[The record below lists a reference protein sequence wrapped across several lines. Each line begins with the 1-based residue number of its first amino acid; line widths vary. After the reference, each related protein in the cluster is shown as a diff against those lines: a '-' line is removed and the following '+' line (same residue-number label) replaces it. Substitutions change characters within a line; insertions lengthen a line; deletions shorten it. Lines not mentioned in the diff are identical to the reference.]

1 MNLREKSLKSGL
13 ILALFAG
20 VTTALIAIVNAMT
33 VDRIAAS
40 QKANLLDSLNQLVP
54 VQRYNNDLLHDTLS
68 IKDNTLLHLDHDD
81 TAYRARKNG
90 QNVAVIFPVV
100 APDGYSGKIKLLVAI
115 EENGQLAGVR
125 VLTHKETAGLGDAI
139 EKQKS
144 NWIDGFNFRSLANTT
159 TQQWHVKK
167 DNGVFD
173 QFTGATI
180 TPRAVVKAVH
190 NSLLYYQQ
198 HKSELFAQPSSLTDH
213 QSEQLLSQYP

>member
-1 MNLREKSLKSGL
+1 MNVREQSLKSGL
-13 ILALFAG
+13 VLALFAG
-20 VTTALIAIVNAMT
+20 LTTALIAVVNAMT
-33 VDRIAAS
+33 TERIAAS
-40 QKANLLDSLNQLVP
+40 QQANLLDSLNQLVP
-54 VQRYNNDLLHDTLS
+54 AQRYNNDLLHDT
-68 IKDNTLLHLDHDD
+68 IVINDKKILHLDGQES
-81 TAYRARKNG
+81 AYRARKNG

-100 APDGYSGKIKLLVAI
+100 APDGYSGNIKLLVAI

-159 TQQWHVKK
+159 EQQWHVKK
-167 DNGVFD
+167 DQGSFD

-190 NSLLYYQQ
+190 NSLLYYEQ
-198 HKSELFAQPSSLTDH
+198 HKSQLFAQPHPSP
-213 QSEQLLSQYP
+213 LLNQERE